1 MEFRMGI
8 QSYSLRGFD
17 FEQAVAVTSELNLG
31 YLEVY
36 PGHLPP
42 DRGRVV
48 HAKGL
53 LEKHGIR
60 MIAYGVVHLTGDE
73 GQTRPLFEFAREMG
87 IEMLSAD
94 PESSSFDL
102 LDRLVGEFGVAIG
115 IHNHG
120 PGHRYADVRTIEEAI
135 ERHNESIG
143 VCLDTGH
150 LARVGEDPIEAVYAL
165 KGRLHGVHLKDVD
178 RDGRDV
184 VVGTGVLDVEGFL
197 KALEDIGFKGPM
209 VLEYELQPEDPIPGI
224 SRSLEFVQARLRA
237 YEGV

>member
-1 MEFRMGI
+1 MGFRMGI

-17 FEQAVAVTSELNLG
+17 FERAVAVTSELNLG

-42 DRGRVV
+42 DRESISYT
-48 HAKGL
+48 KGL
-53 LEKHGIR
+53 LERHGIW

-94 PESSSFDL
+94 PEPGSFDL
-102 LDRLVGEFGVAIG
+102 LDGLVEEFGVAVG

-135 ERHNESIG
+135 KGHNEMIG

-150 LARVGEDPIEAVYAL
+150 LARVGEDPVEAVYAFE
-165 KGRLHGVHLKDVD
+165 GRLHGVHLKDVD
-178 RDGRDV
+178 RDGHDV
-184 VVGTGVLDVEGFL
+184 VLGTGVLDVEGFL
-197 KALEDIGFKGPM
+197 KALADVGFKGPM

-224 SRSLEFVQARLRA
+224 RRSLEFLG
-237 YEGV
+237 ELTS